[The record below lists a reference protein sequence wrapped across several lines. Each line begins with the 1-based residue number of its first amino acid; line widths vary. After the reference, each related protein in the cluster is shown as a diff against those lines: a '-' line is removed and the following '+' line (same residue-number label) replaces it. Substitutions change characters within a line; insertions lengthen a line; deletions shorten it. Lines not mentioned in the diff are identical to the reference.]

1 MVIQW
6 RNIKMNAIIRAL
18 LWAFNGLAWVNLV
31 HVAIVTL
38 QAPTVHAHSLSW
50 GVVWIPILLTY
61 YLLNSRGKG
70 KEDN

>member
-1 MVIQW
+1 MQSIT
-6 RNIKMNAIIRAL
+6 RAL
-18 LWAFNGLAWVNLV
+18 LWAFNGLAWVNLA
-31 HVAIVTL
+31 HVTVVTL

-61 YLLNSRGKG
+61 YLLNSKGKG

>member
-1 MVIQW
+1 MQS
-6 RNIKMNAIIRAL
+6 IIRAL

-31 HVAIVTL
+31 HVTIVTL

-61 YLLNSRGKG
+61 YLLNSKGKV

>member
-1 MVIQW
+1 
-6 RNIKMNAIIRAL
+6 MNVIIRAL

-31 HVAIVTL
+31 HVTMVTL
-38 QAPTVHAHSLSW
+38 QAPTEHTHSLSW

-61 YLLNSRGKG
+61 YLLNSKGKGKG

>member
-1 MVIQW
+1 MQS
-6 RNIKMNAIIRAL
+6 IIRAL
-18 LWAFNGLAWVNLV
+18 MWAFNGLAWVNLI
-31 HVAIVTL
+31 HVTIVTL
-38 QAPTVHAHSLSW
+38 QAPTVHSHSLSW

>member
-1 MVIQW
+1 
-6 RNIKMNAIIRAL
+6 MNVIIRAL

-31 HVAIVTL
+31 HVTVVTL
-38 QAPTVHAHSLSW
+38 QAPAVHAHSLSW